1 MEMATKRTVQPD
13 NSKMDAET
21 LAMLKTKVLRANVLQ
36 AQIDAL
42 KDELDTLNEDILDVL
57 LSQPVQID
65 RVEFDEVRASVI
77 RTPTVDAT
85 GWTENHPRFMA
96 RLIGYGREL
105 ELAKLDERALKASTS
120 KACIERAIKEDTT
133 GAISQ
138 LVEEST
144 VIKTALKITRK

>member
-1 MEMATKRTVQPD
+1 MATKRTVQPD

>member
-1 MEMATKRTVQPD
+1 MATKRTVQPD

-42 KDELDTLNEDILDVL
+42 KDEFDTLNEDILDVL
-57 LSQPVQID
+57 LNQPVQID

-96 RLIGYGREL
+96 RLIGFGREL

>member
-42 KDELDTLNEDILDVL
+42 KDEFDTLNEDILDVL

>member
-1 MEMATKRTVQPD
+1 MATKRTVQPD
-13 NSKMDAET
+13 NDKMDAET

-42 KDELDTLNEDILDVL
+42 KDEFDTLNEDILDVL
-57 LSQPVQID
+57 LNQPVQID
-65 RVEFDEVRASVI
+65 RVEFDEVRASVV
-77 RTPTVDAT
+77 RTPTVDTT

-105 ELAKLDERALKASTS
+105 ERSKLDERALKASTS

>member
-1 MEMATKRTVQPD
+1 MATKRTVQPD

-42 KDELDTLNEDILDVL
+42 KDEFDTLNEDILNVL

-65 RVEFDEVRASVI
+65 RVEFDEIRASVV
-77 RTPTVDAT
+77 RTPKVDT
-85 GWTENHPRFMA
+85 SGWSEEHPQLMA
-96 RLIGYGREL
+96 RLLRYGREM
-105 ELAKLDERALKASTS
+105 ETSKLDERALVASTS
-120 KACIERAIKEDTT
+120 KACIERAKEEDTT

-138 LVEEST
+138 LIEEST

>member
-1 MEMATKRTVQPD
+1 MATKRTVQPD

-42 KDELDTLNEDILDVL
+42 KDEFDTLNEDILDVL

>member
-42 KDELDTLNEDILDVL
+42 KDEFDTLNEDILDVL
-57 LSQPVQID
+57 LNQPVQID

-96 RLIGYGREL
+96 RLIGFGREL